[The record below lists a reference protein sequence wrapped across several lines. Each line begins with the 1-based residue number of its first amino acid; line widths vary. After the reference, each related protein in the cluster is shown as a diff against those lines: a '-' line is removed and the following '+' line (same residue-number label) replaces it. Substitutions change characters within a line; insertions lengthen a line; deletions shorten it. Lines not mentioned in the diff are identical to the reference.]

1 MVIGS
6 GLKLP
11 SKEILKTLL
20 IIISNNSRTV
30 VVTESGVVFIVEPM
44 LIPSSNMKLT
54 MFCIIEKI

>member
-54 MFCIIEKI
+54 MFCIIEKF